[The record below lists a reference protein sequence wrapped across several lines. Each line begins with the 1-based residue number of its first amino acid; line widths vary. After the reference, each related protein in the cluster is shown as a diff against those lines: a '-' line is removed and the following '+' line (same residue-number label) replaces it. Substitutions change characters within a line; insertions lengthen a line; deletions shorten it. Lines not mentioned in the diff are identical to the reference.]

1 MKPCISQQVTITQNP
16 KPMQTAE
23 QLEFRVLLEM
33 LQPVVR
39 ELQATR
45 SVRHRIDKQSPDQ
58 FAVVLLR
65 ATAEEQVA
73 FATYAV
79 MVAVRRHVD
88 PPALARVA
96 VETGYSYHAVTKLV
110 DRCLWLER
118 VDGVPLKSLR
128 LTEAGDVKLERINR
142 RIARYV

>member
-1 MKPCISQQVTITQNP
+1 MNKITVIPNP
-16 KPMQTAE
+16 KAMQTVE

-39 ELQATR
+39 ELQPKR
-45 SVRHRIDKQSPDQ
+45 SVRHRIDKVSPEQ

-79 MVAVRRHVD
+79 MVAVRKHVA

-128 LTEAGDVKLERINR
+128 LTADGDVKLERINR